1 MRPEVEKLRSIT
13 ELELVSI
20 KRVTDATLDLAG
32 GITVAAMRTR
42 SSGSQLSK
50 YANFCHPYQD
60 GAADTRERYVPLDV
74 AIELDRAAGSPA
86 ILSVYAE
93 LLGFEIIP
101 KRGSDEELSELSEM
115 DALDFLCRAGQAAE
129 EIRKARA
136 DGRID
141 PHEEKLIDER
151 LFEVKRCLNRLLRKN
166 GGGA

>member
-1 MRPEVEKLRSIT
+1 M
-13 ELELVSI
+13 
-20 KRVTDATLDLAG
+20 
-32 GITVAAMRTR
+32 
-42 SSGSQLSK
+42 
-50 YANFCHPYQD
+50 
-60 GAADTRERYVPLDV
+60 
-74 AIELDRAAGSPA
+74 
-86 ILSVYAE
+86 
-93 LLGFEIIP
+93 LGFEIIP
-101 KRGSDEELSELSEM
+101 KRGSDDELSELSEM